1 MRRTLLAVLAAVLG
15 ASVVASTASADQAP
29 LPGDDR
35 GNVQIIQ
42 LRYNVRGVDTSANA
56 KYEWIALRNLG
67 LSAVDIDGWT
77 IEDAT
82 GNAYELLGD
91 SAWDVPGT
99 PVIELD
105 PILKPGQTVVVHT
118 GRDTVPSADVAG
130 AVNLYWG
137 RWHHVWANSGKDA
150 ATVYNAAGARVDRL
164 AYDDFT
170 VTP

>member
-1 MRRTLLAVLAAVLG
+1 MRRTLLAALAVVLAVGVA
-15 ASVVASTASADQAP
+15 ASTASADQAP

-35 GNVQIIQ
+35 GNVQIVQ

-56 KYEWIALRNLG
+56 KHEWVALRNLG
-67 LSAVDIDGWT
+67 LAPVDIDKWT

-82 GNAYELLGD
+82 GNEFTFLGD

-99 PVIELD
+99 AAIELD

-118 GRDTVPSADVAG
+118 GRNTVPSADIAG
-130 AVNLYWG
+130 VVNLYWG

-150 ATVYNAAGARVDRL
+150 ATLYNAAGQRVDRL
-164 AYDDFT
+164 TYDDFT